1 MQTFLFALLL
11 VWPYIPAIIT
21 GIPLNTAKYPLVLV
35 YSVLSLLFGIL
46 TYLFTSKSKLLSAR
60 QLAFRNMLAK
70 LVHLPI
76 LPALLIWLSAIPGDL
91 AFGFIFWLPLIY
103 AYILLE
109 MVICAM
115 YCRSALA
122 KARETLAISRSYV
135 FLHIILHFLIIADV
149 ISAVC
154 VYSELRKHPELE

>member
-1 MQTFLFALLL
+1 MKNLLFILLL
-11 VWPYIPAIIT
+11 IWPYIPAIIT
-21 GIPLNTAKYPLVLV
+21 GIPLNTAIYPLILI

-46 TYLFTSKSKLLSAR
+46 TYLFISKSKQLSAR

-76 LPALLIWLSAIPGDL
+76 LPALLIWLNAIPGDL
-91 AFGFIFWLPLIY
+91 AFGFIVWLPLIY

-109 MVICAM
+109 MVTCAM

-122 KARETLAISRSYV
+122 KARETLAVSRSYV
-135 FLHIILHFLIIADV
+135 LLHISLHFLIIADV